1 MAIGRLVP
9 WSSWEQWGAVY
20 RDLFAGSVSQ
30 KNTALYQ
37 VLYHSNST
45 ATDVHAPCMSFDCS
59 QLHVHA
65 VSSLAVPRQGP
76 VGC

>member
-37 VLYHSNST
+37 VLSIT
-45 ATDVHAPCMSFDCS
+45 QTR
-59 QLHVHA
+59 QLQTYMR
-65 VSSLAVPRQGP
+65 LA
-76 VGC
+76 